1 MHEYSNKYLV
11 KTAKI
16 QVESNIIKWISTTNT
31 EHNILL
37 TMMLWG
43 SVEFSNWTPCQT
55 LLQIIPHSFPIW
67 SFLCYSIYAD
77 KSLVL
82 GTHRHTERQRQGQ
95 IHKTT
100 FRQERI
106 QTHTKDRGR
115 WNTYGEQSKE
125 LKLSTLVS
133 FVNGTPHYWWLRVSY

>member
-95 IHKTT
+95 IHTTT

-106 QTHTKDRGR
+106 QDSYKRQREMEYIGRTKQRTQIEHFG
-115 WNTYGEQSKE
+115 
-125 LKLSTLVS
+125 
-133 FVNGTPHYWWLRVSY
+133 FFC